1 MIDRLIRSR
10 TFLSVATVVALLG
23 SVGGGYKVLMPSP
36 EMRSY
41 CALMPD
47 SIGLFEGSAVS
58 ILGIDVGSVTSIEP
72 EGGSSRVDF
81 EIPANRALPLNV
93 GATTVAD
100 SLIADR
106 RLAVIGNEP
115 SGPAW
120 DSSRCIDNT
129 LTPQSLTET
138 FTALSNLADELNGQE
153 DGGDNLLAGGIAAL
167 NDSTKGTSDQI
178 NRIVHGLGAA
188 LDSPD
193 AAIANIGNLIYT
205 LASLA
210 RSARSG
216 WGDVHLMVTR
226 LTEEFDAAT
235 KLAIPPIVEIMDT
248 LHDLL
253 PAANDLVKMF
263 GTPALRSLSA
273 HQDLPRLISAGVSDL
288 RDVVTMLPAVSRAFT
303 DSLDPET
310 GRVSLTYA
318 APRVEIP
325 DPHLA
330 QVCAALDGRA
340 GQSCA
345 VDSGGLVDI
354 PLEQLILEMTG
365 AR

>member
-10 TFLSVATVVALLG
+10 TLLSVATVVALLG
-23 SVGGGYKVLMPSP
+23 SVGVGYKVLMPSP

-81 EIPANRALPLNV
+81 EIPVDRVLPLNV

-138 FTALSNLADELNGQE
+138 FTALSNLADELNGQD
-153 DGGDNLLAGGIAAL
+153 DGGDSLLAGGIAAL

-178 NRIVHGLGAA
+178 SRIVHGLGAA

-193 AAIANIGNLIYT
+193 AAIANIGNLIDT

-273 HQDLPRLISAGVSDL
+273 HQNLPRLISAGVSDL

-318 APRVEIP
+318 PPRVEIP